1 MPARVFSCLLASD
14 TGSLSSA
21 DLGER
26 LLISPAAVSGAVRYL
41 SQVHLIARE
50 RQPGSRRER
59 YRVHTDVWYEAM
71 TNRDAVLNRWI
82 HTFSSGV
89 EAVGPESPAGRRIAE
104 SVEFL
109 TFMRNEMAALMER
122 WRTTR
127 RES

>member
-1 MPARVFSCLLASD
+1 MPARVFSCLLASES
-14 TGSLSSA
+14 GSLSSA
-21 DLGER
+21 ELGER

-59 YRVHTDVWYEAM
+59 YRVHAEVWYEAM

-82 HTFSSGV
+82 STFSSGV